1 MGMRI
6 RFTRGAGT
14 ASLAALALVPIAAC
28 SGGAPDGTAAEVS
41 AQESLGMAAKDTLP
55 AGVEQAFTELEE
67 EHDARLG
74 VYAVDTG
81 SQEEL
86 AYRADERF
94 AYCSTFKALA
104 VGALLREHPEE
115 KLDEVVTYS
124 EEDVIGYS
132 PITEKHVDTG
142 MSLRDI
148 GDAAVRYSDNTA
160 GNLLFEQF
168 DGPKGLQAELRE
180 IGDETTSMDRYE
192 TDLSEAVPGDER
204 DTSTPRAL
212 AADLREYTLGD
223 SLTDSE
229 QEYLTDLLE
238 RNTTGDKLIRAGVPD
253 DWKVG
258 DKTGSGGYGTRN
270 DIAVVHPPDGD
281 PIVIAIMTS
290 RDEKDAE
297 RREALV
303 ADAAEVV
310 ADTLG

>member
-1 MGMRI
+1 MRI

-14 ASLAALALVPIAAC
+14 ASLAALALAPLAAC
-28 SGGAPDGTAAEVS
+28 TGAGLPDGVAAEVPAHESTGAAAGS
-41 AQESLGMAAKDTLP
+41 ALP
-55 AGVEQAFTELEE
+55 AGVEQAFAELEE

-81 SQEEL
+81 SEEEI
-86 AYRADERF
+86 AYQADERF
-94 AYCSTFKALA
+94 AYCSTFKAMA

-115 KLDEVVTYS
+115 KLDEVVAYS

-142 MSLRDI
+142 MTLRDI
-148 GDAAVRYSDNTA
+148 GDAAMRYSDNTA

-168 DGPKGLQAELRE
+168 GGPKGLQAELRE

-192 TDLSEAVPGDER
+192 TELSEAVPGDER

-212 AADLREYTLGD
+212 AANLREYALGD
-223 SLTDSE
+223 SLTDGE
-229 QEYLTDLLE
+229 QDYYTDLLE
-238 RNTTGDKLIRAGVPD
+238 RNLTGDALIRAGVPD
-253 DWKVG
+253 GWKVG